1 MNRDN
6 RAKIIFA
13 VIIIILLIILGVL
26 GIIIFRFFNSS
37 TDVSGYKKGTSSG
50 TSSSSGSE
58 SAKDKDGVSNPVD
71 FSTLKKT
78 NPEIFGWLYVPDTN
92 IDYPLLQSR
101 ERDDYYLHS
110 DIYGNYLYAGS
121 LYTEVCN
128 STDMDDRVTV
138 IYGHNMIDGSMFA
151 NLHKFRDTDFF
162 NKHSKFYIYAPNRK
176 LTYQIVSAYE
186 YDDRHLMNT
195 NNYFSN
201 NKVFKE
207 YLDFIRNPRS
217 ISSNVRKK
225 LDHKLTTKDKIVTLS
240 TCLDSGDGRY
250 HLQGVLVK
258 DESTR

>member
-101 ERDDYYLHS
+101 ERDDY
-110 DIYGNYLYAGS
+110 
-121 LYTEVCN
+121 
-128 STDMDDRVTV
+128 
-138 IYGHNMIDGSMFA
+138 
-151 NLHKFRDTDFF
+151 
-162 NKHSKFYIYAPNRK
+162 
-176 LTYQIVSAYE
+176 
-186 YDDRHLMNT
+186 
-195 NNYFSN
+195 
-201 NKVFKE
+201 
-207 YLDFIRNPRS
+207 
-217 ISSNVRKK
+217 
-225 LDHKLTTKDKIVTLS
+225 
-240 TCLDSGDGRY
+240 
-250 HLQGVLVK
+250 
-258 DESTR
+258 